1 MDVTPLPMGVEAF
14 SDAMTAWSEA
24 ESSMLRASPTRLRLR
39 PRTVEELSF
48 YMRNTLNKE
57 KPKDKFEDV
66 EKEGSRLQC
75 RNLHGLLCIPWAS

>member
-1 MDVTPLPMGVEAF
+1 MGVEAF
-14 SDAMTAWSEA
+14 SDAMTAWAEGREFYA
-24 ESSMLRASPTRLRLR
+24 ESEPTRLRLR

-75 RNLHGLLCIPWAS
+75 RNLHGLLGIPWAS